1 MRWCGALWGTIGQ
14 LIAVGI
20 LVGIGSSILIIPGF
34 IPMFFSNATIGV
46 FANHFGGWRAA
57 LKICT
62 VMGMVEIFGC
72 VWAVKLT
79 GMSAWMGMADWSIL
93 APPMMQGFASIGLA
107 FMAVIILIA
116 RLYVLRWPR
125 CAPKKTRKTT
135 GRGLCPISS
144 DYDRT
149 YSGCV
154 VTGKAV
160 L

>member
-1 MRWCGALWGTIGQ
+1 
-14 LIAVGI
+14 
-20 LVGIGSSILIIPGF
+20 
-34 IPMFFSNATIGV
+34 
-46 FANHFGGWRAA
+46 
-57 LKICT
+57 
-62 VMGMVEIFGC
+62 MGMVEIFGC

-116 RLYVLRWPR
+116 LAYMFFAGRAARR
-125 CAPKKTRKTT
+125 RRRGKTT
-135 GRGLCPISS
+135 GRGLCPIRNS

-154 VTGKAV
+154 W
-160 L
+160 